1 MDKVKF
7 IYRLTLLW
15 VGFRWVRFAAEGKL
29 PASLPPLSKT
39 VRIMLED
46 WFESTLRYVVSEN
59 TPSCN
64 RTPLILLISA
74 FFCKI
79 SELLGKNTI
88 FTQSNSMRAVLKF
101 FQLFSSFCK
110 IKSCFL

>member
-7 IYRLTLLW
+7 IYPLTLLW

-74 FFCKI
+74 FFLQNIRTFGQKYYLH
-79 SELLGKNTI
+79 SK
-88 FTQSNSMRAVLKF
+88 
-101 FQLFSSFCK
+101 
-110 IKSCFL
+110 